1 MSLDE
6 KNKLQQTRP
15 EDVSIGAWSPDS
27 VCNKT
32 THVSFLLSIL
42 DPAGGGGG
50 RGWGVGVHGH
60 FLPGTDVPVL
70 FLNKGRVRVEDQG
83 RHGSVIQSVI
93 LFESVF

>member
-6 KNKLQQTRP
+6 KKPNCNRP
-15 EDVSIGAWSPDS
+15 DRRTSPSGFGLLTPS
-27 VCNKT
+27 VIRPLT
-32 THVSFLLSIL
+32 SPSSSLFWTL
-42 DPAGGGGG
+42 GGGGG
-50 RGWGVGVHGH
+50 GHGH